1 MSPGKLHVPWTPS
14 ALRLVEM
21 TTALELLPPELVG
34 AIAEILPL
42 SDFRNLR
49 LTSRSLATLTRPF
62 LALATFDGVPW
73 KNDAARLFELS
84 RIPECAGR
92 IRSVDFYFSRLTE
105 RLDYEDAAYYSF
117 SPQDW
122 HDMLKKDWARY
133 YETQQEA
140 KRNGPFRLELFGAA
154 LANLPALAEVC
165 LTWTR
170 CPWKD
175 PKVEKIFD
183 PDVSV
188 ELTRDSMLD
197 IQQLTLNTLWKL
209 DVPLASLWIE
219 PMVLHDLTLPTDA
232 PLPKK
237 LFSSLEHFHIEAIAE
252 LFLPAR
258 LEFLLSHMTKL
269 SSLCVQVRRS
279 G

>member
-1 MSPGKLHVPWTPS
+1 MASHLENLPQ
-14 ALRLVEM
+14 
-21 TTALELLPPELVG
+21 ELLG
-34 AIAEILPL
+34 IIAEALPTD
-42 SDFRNLR
+42 DFRNLR
-49 LTSRSLATLTRPF
+49 LASSKLGTVTRPF
-62 LALATFDGVPW
+62 LAQPTFDGVPW
-73 KNDAARLFELS
+73 RNDANRLLELS

-105 RLDYEDAAYYSF
+105 RLNFEDAAYYSF
-117 SPQDW
+117 TTSDW
-122 HDMLKKDWARY
+122 QDMLKKDWARY

-183 PDVSV
+183 PDASV
-188 ELTRDSMLD
+188 DLTRETMLD
-197 IQQLTLNTLWKL
+197 IQQMTLNTLWKI
-209 DVPLASLWIE
+209 DIPLSSLCIE
-219 PMVLHDLTLPTDA
+219 PMVLHDLALPRDA

-237 LFSSLEHFHIEAIAE
+237 LFESLQHFHIEAIAE
-252 LFLPAR
+252 LFLADR
-258 LEFLLSHMTKL
+258 LEFLLSNMTNL
-269 SSLCVQVRRS
+269 TSLCLQVGNS
-279 G
+279 LGNLMDY